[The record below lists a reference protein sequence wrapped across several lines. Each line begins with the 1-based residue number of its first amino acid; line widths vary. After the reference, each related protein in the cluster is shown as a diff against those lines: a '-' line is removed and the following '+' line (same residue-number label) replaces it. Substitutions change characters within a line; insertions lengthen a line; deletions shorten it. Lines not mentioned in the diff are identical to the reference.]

1 MEFKAKLYINT
12 DINGGKEFQIPRSC
26 RTGFHFFKGNSGF
39 WSGQIRY
46 SEKYDIIY
54 PGQTYDIDVCIYWG
68 KLFFYRINYSNEIFI
83 SSKPDHVWGKIIIPD
98 DEIKKIKQECK
109 IKIITEILPKE
120 IIQKGFITE
129 TNNIA
134 FYAKEIFQIIEILKN
149 KNIAILG
156 GNVFVKIDNIIK
168 YSSDSENWHCDMM
181 LNENFKD
188 FQKKS
193 LKTTINYLNNLSRKD
208 DYLYSLIPIEE
219 SEF

>member
-1 MEFKAKLYINT
+1 MKFKAKLYINT
-12 DINGGKEFQIPRSC
+12 DINGGKGFQIPRSC

-68 KLFFYRINYSNEIFI
+68 KSFFYRINYSNEIFI

-129 TNNIA
+129 TNDIA

-149 KNIAILG
+149 NNIAILG
-156 GNVFVKIDNIIK
+156 GNVFVKIDNVIK
-168 YSSDSENWHCDMM
+168 YSSDSGNWHCDMM
-181 LNENFKD
+181 LNESFKD

-208 DYLYSLIPIEE
+208 DYLYNLIPIEE